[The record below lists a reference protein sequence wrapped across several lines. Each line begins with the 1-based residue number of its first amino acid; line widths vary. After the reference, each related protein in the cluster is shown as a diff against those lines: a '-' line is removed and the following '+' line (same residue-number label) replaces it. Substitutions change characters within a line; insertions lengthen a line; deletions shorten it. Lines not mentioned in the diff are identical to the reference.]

1 MILSGG
7 IHMHRYYR
15 SWSSTGF
22 QSVNICA
29 ICEHTLR
36 GEWFSLISQTAT
48 DFIPQPEA
56 GWIIEMS
63 LSTSEQ
69 FGFYRQW
76 FRSV

>member
-36 GEWFSLISQTAT
+36 GEWFSLISQIAT
-48 DFIPQPEA
+48 DFILYQKETEPLECLYQN
-56 GWIIEMS
+56 
-63 LSTSEQ
+63 SEQ
-69 FGFYRQW
+69 FGRQ
-76 FRSV
+76 